1 MQEDIE
7 VAFTCEDD
15 GTLRWSY
22 VIFRGCEVFV
32 SNRKFDCI
40 DAALEDSLVWIE
52 TSFQRLTRCSW

>member
-52 TSFQRLTRCSW
+52 TSF